1 MRVIWR
7 FVVMASLMFWQGGFT
22 FYAAVVV
29 PLGQEMFGKRQG
41 FLTREV
47 TDYLNLSGAVA
58 LLLLAGDIALVRDLP
73 RRRWLRGAAWGVMAA
88 GLAALVW
95 LHPQLDQYLDLEA
108 RRILDRGGFR
118 FTHRWYLWISTLQW
132 GAAIVYI
139 LLTLLAW
146 RRQDSLGE
154 RGASAPC

>member
-7 FVVMASLMFWQGGFT
+7 FVVVAALMFWQGGFT
-22 FYAAVVV
+22 FYSAVVV

-47 TDYLNLSGAVA
+47 TDYLNLSGAIA

-73 RRRWLRGAAWGVMAA
+73 RRRWLRAAAWAVMAA

-95 LHPQLDQYLDLEA
+95 LHPLLDQFLDPEA
-108 RRILDRGGFR
+108 RRILAR
-118 FTHRWYLWISTLQW
+118 
-132 GAAIVYI
+132 
-139 LLTLLAW
+139 
-146 RRQDSLGE
+146 
-154 RGASAPC
+154 